1 MFRSIFAPARV
12 TLAAAAGLAVFAGT
26 GAPGLAQVASSS
38 AQSAAQSGAA
48 AKASPD
54 AQRWWAHV
62 QFLADD
68 SLEGRNAGSEGHK
81 KAAAY
86 VADRFKQAGLEPAG
100 TTGYLQPVAFVSR
113 KIVEAESS
121 LALVRDGKAEAVPLG
136 PEAAIN
142 MRTPAAPEVEAP
154 LVFAGYGLTIP
165 EAQHDDFADIDA
177 RGKIVVMISG
187 SPAGVPGP
195 LSAHYQSADVRA
207 ANLKRVGAVGTVTIA
222 NPRTTDV
229 PWDRSTL
236 ARLQPA
242 MSLASG
248 PNASGSKGPG
258 PNVGGAG
265 DAGEIKIALTV
276 NPASAERWFA
286 GSGHTFAELLAIAD
300 AGKALPRFTLQGLM
314 RAKVKVETTEL
325 TSDNVA
331 AKLTG
336 GDPALKDEYVVLTAH
351 LDHLGVGGAIN
362 GDRIYNGA
370 MDNASGIATLIET
383 AARIAKLPIRPKR
396 SVLFVAVTAEEK
408 GLLGSRYFATN
419 PTVSAEAIVANIN
432 MDMFLPL
439 YPFKILTVFGLDESD
454 LGATARAVALSMS
467 ITVQA
472 DPEPARN
479 RFIRSDQY
487 SFIRQGIPALALKVG
502 YEPGSP
508 QAAIAAAWTKER
520 YHAPSDDL
528 QQPVDLE
535 AAAGFNALL
544 GKLAVAVADQAQRP
558 RWNAESFFKRFA
570 PQDRPS
576 AP

>member
-1 MFRSIFAPARV
+1 MKVRVV
-12 TLAAAAGLAVFAGT
+12 TLAVVAVMAA
-26 GAPGLAQVASSS
+26 
-38 AQSAAQSGAA
+38 GAA
-48 AKASPD
+48 AAQQKASPD

-68 SLEGRNAGSEGHK
+68 SLEGRNTGSEGHK

-86 VADRFKQAGLEPAG
+86 IADRFKQAGLQPAG
-100 TTGYLQPVAFVSR
+100 TSGYLQPVAFVSR
-113 KIVEAESS
+113 QIVEAESS
-121 LALVRDGKAEAVPLG
+121 LALVRNGSAEAVPLG
-136 PEAAIN
+136 PEAAIS
-142 MRTPAAPEVEAP
+142 MRAPTAPEVEAP

-165 EAQHDDFADIDA
+165 EAKHDDFADLDV
-177 RGKIVVMISG
+177 RGKIVVMLTG

-207 ANLKRVGAVGTVTIA
+207 ANLKRVGAIGTVTIS

-242 MSLASG
+242 MSLASASSAG
-248 PNASGSKGPG
+248 ASGASS
-258 PNVGGAG
+258 AA
-265 DAGEIKIALTV
+265 DGELKIALTV
-276 NPASAERWFA
+276 NPATAERWFA

-300 AGKALPRFTLQGLM
+300 ARKELPRFALQGAL
-314 RAKVKVETTEL
+314 RAKVKVETTQL

-336 GDPALKDEYVVLTAH
+336 SDPALKNEYVVLTAH

-383 AARIAKLPIRPKR
+383 AATLAKQPARPKR
-396 SVLFVAVTAEEK
+396 SVLFVAVTGEEK

-419 PTVSAEAIVANIN
+419 PTVSAETIVANIN

-454 LGATARAVALSMS
+454 LGATARTVASS
-467 ITVQA
+467 NGIAVQA

-535 AAAGFNALL
+535 AAAGFTALL
-544 GKLAVAVADQAQRP
+544 GKLADAVANQPQRP
-558 RWNAESFFKRFA
+558 RWNDASFFKRFA

>member
-1 MFRSIFAPARV
+1 MEVRV
-12 TLAAAAGLAVFAGT
+12 ATLAAVAAVTAFLGYT
-26 GAPGLAQVASSS
+26 GYGVS
-38 AQSAAQSGAA
+38 AQTSAA
-48 AKASPD
+48 AKASPE

-68 SLEGRNAGSEGHK
+68 SLEGRNTGSEGHK

-100 TTGYLQPVAFVSR
+100 ASGYLQPVAFVSR

-121 LALVRDGKAEAVPLG
+121 LALVRNGAAEPVELG
-136 PEAAIN
+136 PEAAIG
-142 MRTPAAPEVEAP
+142 MRTPTAPEVEAP

-165 EAQHDDFADIDA
+165 EAKHDDFADLDV
-177 RGKIVVMISG
+177 RGKIVVILSG

-207 ANLKRVGAVGTVTIA
+207 ANLKRVGAIGTVTIA

-242 MSLASG
+242 MSLAST
-248 PNASGSKGPG
+248 S
-258 PNVGGAG
+258 GAG
-265 DAGEIKIALTV
+265 AAGAAGAGAAGATGAAADSEFKIALTV
-276 NPASAERWFA
+276 NPARAERWFA

-300 AGKALPRFTLQGLM
+300 AGKALPRFALQGAL
-314 RAKVKVETTEL
+314 RAKVKVETTQL

-336 GDPALKDEYVVLTAH
+336 SDPTLKNEYVVLTAH

-370 MDNASGIATLIET
+370 MDNTSGIATLIET
-383 AARIAKLPIRPKR
+383 AATMAKQSPRPKR

-408 GLLGSRYFATN
+408 GLLGSRYFATH

-454 LGATARAVALSMS
+454 LGATARTVASSMG
-467 ITVQA
+467 IAVQA

-528 QQPVDLE
+528 QQPIDLE
-535 AAAGFNALL
+535 AAAGFTKLL
-544 GKLAVAVADQAQRP
+544 GKLADAVANQPERP
-558 RWNAESFFKRFA
+558 RWNADSFFKRFA
-570 PQDRPS
+570 PQAGPS

>member
-1 MFRSIFAPARV
+1 MDVRSVKLA
-12 TLAAAAGLAVFAGT
+12 TAAAMAAAMAVFLGHT
-26 GAPGLAQVASSS
+26 GATMSAS
-38 AQSAAQSGAA
+38 AQTSAA
-48 AKASPD
+48 AKASPE

-68 SLEGRNAGSEGHK
+68 SLEGRNTGSEGHK

-100 TTGYLQPVAFVSR
+100 ASGYLQPVAFVSR

-121 LALVRDGKAEAVPLG
+121 LALVRNGAAEPVELG
-136 PEAAIN
+136 PEAAIS
-142 MRTPAAPEVEAP
+142 MRTPTAPEVEAP

-165 EAQHDDFADIDA
+165 EAQHDDFAGLDV
-177 RGKIVVMISG
+177 RGKIVVIISG

-207 ANLKRVGAVGTVTIA
+207 ANLKRVGAIGAVTIA

-242 MSLASG
+242 MSLASTSSEG
-248 PNASGSKGPG
+248 ASAA
-258 PNVGGAG
+258 GA
-265 DAGEIKIALTV
+265 DSDFKIALTV
-276 NPASAERWFA
+276 NPARAERWFA
-286 GSGHTFAELLAIAD
+286 GSGHTFAELLAMAD
-300 AGKALPRFTLQGLM
+300 AGKALPRFALQGAL
-314 RAKVKVETTEL
+314 RGKVKVETTQL

-336 GDPALKDEYVVLTAH
+336 SDPTLKNEYVVLTAH

-383 AARIAKLPIRPKR
+383 ATAMAKQAARPRR
-396 SVLFVAVTAEEK
+396 SVVFVAVTAEEK
-408 GLLGSRYFATN
+408 GLLGSRYFATH
-419 PTVSAEAIVANIN
+419 PTVNAEAIVANIN

-454 LGATARAVALSMS
+454 LGATARTVASS
-467 ITVQA
+467 AGIAVQA

-535 AAAGFNALL
+535 AAAGFTSLL
-544 GKLAVAVADQAQRP
+544 GKLADAVANQPQRP
-558 RWNAESFFKRFA
+558 RWNTDSFFKRFA